1 MLQDEAATPYLNAC
15 QYAAKSSE
23 FFKHFKSHPAY
34 THVLEHVSYEEGQQY
49 LKEIEI
55 DYLDKLQEIKQNDAI
70 GEPQTYEYP
79 SIGNI
84 SPTTIRYVKNTSDII
99 NKFGTSFD
107 SIVEIGADQPRVI
120 SNTYL
125 LENNF
130 DWSGVSF
137 ELDTDKVTYFNS
149 IRKNKCFCEDATSY
163 DYKSL
168 FEERN
173 YPKQIDYLQ
182 LDIDPAE
189 GTLRALKV
197 LPLNDYRFSVI
208 TYETDVYSSGAD
220 IQDEQIEILESHG
233 YQLVAKNV
241 KCEGNP
247 YEDWWIDPAIIS
259 EDVWKPYKTRIGL
272 ESNEVI
278 LL

>member
-1 MLQDEAATPYLNAC
+1 MECDWPNCPRYFRNNYENLKTKFAGAENIENNWSQSMQDIFVMSMLDGKRNGVY
-15 QYAAKSSE
+15 
-23 FFKHFKSHPAY
+23 
-34 THVLEHVSYEEGQQY
+34 
-49 LKEIEI
+49 
-55 DYLDKLQEIKQNDAI
+55 
-70 GEPQTYEYP
+70 
-79 SIGNI
+79 
-84 SPTTIRYVKNTSDII
+84 
-99 NKFGTSFD
+99 
-107 SIVEIGADQPRVI
+107 VEIGADQPRVI

-125 LENNF
+125 LEKDF
-130 DWSGVSF
+130 DWSGISF
-137 ELDTDKVTYFNS
+137 ELDADKVAFFNT
-149 IRKNKCFCEDATSY
+149 IRENKCLCEDATLY
-163 DYKSL
+163 NYKSL
-168 FEERN
+168 FEELN

-189 GTLRALKV
+189 GTLRALKA
-197 LPLNDYRFSVI
+197 LPLDDYRFSVI

-247 YEDWWIDPAIIS
+247 YEDWWIDPAIVS

>member
-1 MLQDEAATPYLNAC
+1 METGWPNCPRYFRNNYENLKTKFSGAENIENNWSQSMQDMFVLSMLDGKRNGVY
-15 QYAAKSSE
+15 
-23 FFKHFKSHPAY
+23 
-34 THVLEHVSYEEGQQY
+34 
-49 LKEIEI
+49 
-55 DYLDKLQEIKQNDAI
+55 
-70 GEPQTYEYP
+70 
-79 SIGNI
+79 
-84 SPTTIRYVKNTSDII
+84 
-99 NKFGTSFD
+99 
-107 SIVEIGADQPRVI
+107 VEIGADQPRVI

-130 DWSGVSF
+130 DWSGISF
-137 ELDTDKVTYFNS
+137 ELDADKVAFFNT
-149 IRKNKCFCEDATSY
+149 IRKNKCLCEDATLY
-163 DYKSL
+163 DYKSI

-189 GTLRALKV
+189 GTLRALKA
-197 LPLNDYRFSVI
+197 LPLDNYRFSVI

-247 YEDWWIDPAIIS
+247 YEDWWVDPAIVS
-259 EDVWKPYKTRIGL
+259 EDIWKPYKTRIGL
-272 ESNEVI
+272 DSWEVVSQ
-278 LL
+278 

>member
-1 MLQDEAATPYLNAC
+1 METGWPNCPRYFRNNYENLKTKFTGAENIENNWSQSMQDMFVLSMLDG
-15 QYAAKSSE
+15 K
-23 FFKHFKSHPAY
+23 
-34 THVLEHVSYEEGQQY
+34 
-49 LKEIEI
+49 
-55 DYLDKLQEIKQNDAI
+55 
-70 GEPQTYEYP
+70 
-79 SIGNI
+79 
-84 SPTTIRYVKNTSDII
+84 KN
-99 NKFGTSFD
+99 GVY
-107 SIVEIGADQPRVI
+107 VEIGADQPRVI

-137 ELDTDKVTYFNS
+137 ELDADKVTYFNS
-149 IRKNKCFCEDATSY
+149 IRKNKCLSEDATSY
-163 DYKSL
+163 DYKSF

-189 GTLRALKV
+189 GTLRALKA

-247 YEDWWIDPAIIS
+247 YEDWWIDPAIVS

>member
-1 MLQDEAATPYLNAC
+1 METGWPNCPRYFRNNYENLKTKFTGAENIENNWSQSMQDMFVLSMLDGKRDGVY
-15 QYAAKSSE
+15 
-23 FFKHFKSHPAY
+23 
-34 THVLEHVSYEEGQQY
+34 
-49 LKEIEI
+49 
-55 DYLDKLQEIKQNDAI
+55 
-70 GEPQTYEYP
+70 
-79 SIGNI
+79 
-84 SPTTIRYVKNTSDII
+84 
-99 NKFGTSFD
+99 
-107 SIVEIGADQPRVI
+107 VEIGADQPRVI

-137 ELDTDKVTYFNS
+137 ELDADKVTYFNS
-149 IRKNKCFCEDATSY
+149 IRKNKCLSEAATSY

-197 LPLNDYRFSVI
+197 LPLDDYRFSVI

-247 YEDWWIDPAIIS
+247 YEDWWIDPAIVS

>member
-1 MLQDEAATPYLNAC
+1 METGWPNCPRYFRNNYENLKTKFTGAENIENNWSQSMQDMFVLSMLDGKRDGVY
-15 QYAAKSSE
+15 
-23 FFKHFKSHPAY
+23 
-34 THVLEHVSYEEGQQY
+34 
-49 LKEIEI
+49 
-55 DYLDKLQEIKQNDAI
+55 
-70 GEPQTYEYP
+70 
-79 SIGNI
+79 
-84 SPTTIRYVKNTSDII
+84 
-99 NKFGTSFD
+99 
-107 SIVEIGADQPRVI
+107 VEIGADQPRVI

-130 DWSGVSF
+130 NWSGVSF
-137 ELDTDKVTYFNS
+137 ELDADKVAFFNT
-149 IRKNKCFCEDATSY
+149 IRKNKCLCEDATLY
-163 DYKSL
+163 DYKSI

-247 YEDWWIDPAIIS
+247 YEDWWIDPAIVS

>member
-1 MLQDEAATPYLNAC
+1 METGWPNCPRYFRNNYENLKTKFTGSENIENNWSQSMQDMFVLSMLDG
-15 QYAAKSSE
+15 K
-23 FFKHFKSHPAY
+23 
-34 THVLEHVSYEEGQQY
+34 
-49 LKEIEI
+49 
-55 DYLDKLQEIKQNDAI
+55 
-70 GEPQTYEYP
+70 
-79 SIGNI
+79 
-84 SPTTIRYVKNTSDII
+84 KN
-99 NKFGTSFD
+99 GVY
-107 SIVEIGADQPRVI
+107 VEIGADQPRVI

-125 LENNF
+125 LESEFN
-130 DWSGVSF
+130 WSGVSF
-137 ELDTDKVTYFNS
+137 ELDADKVTYFNN
-149 IRKNKCFCEDATSY
+149 IRRNKCLCEDATAY
-163 DYKSL
+163 DYMFL
-168 FEERN
+168 FQERN

-189 GTLRALKV
+189 GTLNALKV
-197 LPLNDYRFSVI
+197 LPLEDYRFSVI

-220 IQDEQIEILESHG
+220 IQDEQIQILESHG

-247 YEDWWIDPAIIS
+247 YEDWWIDPAIVS

>member
-1 MLQDEAATPYLNAC
+1 MYYQKDLQRLRKKFSGVENIKENYSQSMQDIFVLTMLNG
-15 QYAAKSSE
+15 K
-23 FFKHFKSHPAY
+23 
-34 THVLEHVSYEEGQQY
+34 
-49 LKEIEI
+49 
-55 DYLDKLQEIKQNDAI
+55 
-70 GEPQTYEYP
+70 
-79 SIGNI
+79 
-84 SPTTIRYVKNTSDII
+84 KNGVYI
-99 NKFGTSFD
+99 
-107 SIVEIGADQPRVI
+107 EIGADQPVLVNN
-120 SNTYL
+120 SYL
-125 LENNF
+125 LETEY

-137 ELDTDKVTYFNS
+137 ELDADKVTYFNS
-149 IRKNKCFCEDATSY
+149 IRKNKCLSEDATLY

-189 GTLRALKV
+189 GTLRALKA
-197 LPLNDYRFSVI
+197 LPLDDYRFSVI

-247 YEDWWIDPAIIS
+247 YEDWWVDPAIVS

-272 ESNEVI
+272 DSWEGVSQ
-278 LL
+278 

>member
-1 MLQDEAATPYLNAC
+1 METGWPNCPRYFRNNYENLKTKFTGAENIENNWSQSMQDMFVLSMLDG
-15 QYAAKSSE
+15 K
-23 FFKHFKSHPAY
+23 
-34 THVLEHVSYEEGQQY
+34 
-49 LKEIEI
+49 
-55 DYLDKLQEIKQNDAI
+55 
-70 GEPQTYEYP
+70 
-79 SIGNI
+79 
-84 SPTTIRYVKNTSDII
+84 KN
-99 NKFGTSFD
+99 GVY
-107 SIVEIGADQPRVI
+107 VEIGADQPRVI

-137 ELDTDKVTYFNS
+137 ELDADKVTFFNT
-149 IRKNKCFCEDATSY
+149 IRKNKCLCEDATLY
-163 DYKSL
+163 DYKSI

-189 GTLRALKV
+189 GTLRALKA
-197 LPLNDYRFSVI
+197 LPLDDYRFSVI

-247 YEDWWIDPAIIS
+247 YEDWWIAPAIVS

>member
-1 MLQDEAATPYLNAC
+1 MECDWPNCPRYFRNNYENLKTKFTGAENIENNWSQSMQDMFVLSMLDGKRDGVY
-15 QYAAKSSE
+15 
-23 FFKHFKSHPAY
+23 
-34 THVLEHVSYEEGQQY
+34 
-49 LKEIEI
+49 
-55 DYLDKLQEIKQNDAI
+55 
-70 GEPQTYEYP
+70 
-79 SIGNI
+79 
-84 SPTTIRYVKNTSDII
+84 
-99 NKFGTSFD
+99 
-107 SIVEIGADQPRVI
+107 VEIGADQPRVI

-125 LENNF
+125 LEKNF

-137 ELDTDKVTYFNS
+137 ELDADKVTYFNS
-149 IRKNKCFCEDATSY
+149 IRKNKCLSEDATLY

-189 GTLRALKV
+189 GTLRALKA
-197 LPLNDYRFSVI
+197 LPLDDYRFSVI

-247 YEDWWIDPAIIS
+247 YEDWWIDPAIVS
-259 EDVWKPYKTRIGL
+259 ENIWKPYKTRIGL
-272 ESNEVI
+272 DSWEVVSQ
-278 LL
+278 

>member
-1 MLQDEAATPYLNAC
+1 METGWPNCPRYFRNNYENLKTKFTGAENIENNWSQSMQDIFVMSMLDGKRNGVY
-15 QYAAKSSE
+15 
-23 FFKHFKSHPAY
+23 
-34 THVLEHVSYEEGQQY
+34 
-49 LKEIEI
+49 
-55 DYLDKLQEIKQNDAI
+55 
-70 GEPQTYEYP
+70 
-79 SIGNI
+79 
-84 SPTTIRYVKNTSDII
+84 
-99 NKFGTSFD
+99 
-107 SIVEIGADQPRVI
+107 VEIGADQPRVI

-125 LENNF
+125 LEKDF
-130 DWSGVSF
+130 DWSGISF
-137 ELDTDKVTYFNS
+137 ELDSDKVAFFNT
-149 IRKNKCFCEDATSY
+149 IRKNKCLCEDATLY

-168 FEERN
+168 FQKSN

-197 LPLNDYRFSVI
+197 LPLDDYRFSVI

-247 YEDWWIDPAIIS
+247 YEDWWIDPAIVS
-259 EDVWKPYKTRIGL
+259 EDIWKPYKTRIGL
-272 ESNEVI
+272 DSWEVVSQ
-278 LL
+278 